1 MTKKNTKSQKPG
13 NEKVE
18 VNKDKKRILQT
29 EIPFYSS
36 KESLRIGEAIVDSFG
51 GKPTSPIMLAQ
62 SLSMLPA
69 GSNFRMLTGAA
80 AAYGITTGAYN
91 SESIGLTEL
100 GHRILKPTDDKMSHG
115 VKIEALLRPRVI
127 REFLQWY
134 NKHSLP
140 VEKIALNVL
149 EELGVPPDKAKN
161 CFEIIEEGGN
171 YALVFQNIKD
181 KKFVH
186 LENISLTTD
195 EPTLDEISEEHFT
208 ESEASVLEKTMSD
221 SLDTMSNLDNKLR
234 KVFITHG
241 KNRTFLDPLKELLSF
256 GELEAVVSVEKQ
268 SVAQPVPEK
277 VMTDMRTCGA
287 AIIHVEN
294 EKILI
299 DNEGNKHN
307 VLNPNVLIEIGAAM
321 ALFGDRFILLVK
333 DGVSLP
339 SNLQGLYRVQYSDD
353 KLDGDATI
361 RILKTI
367 KDIKNHALPK

>member
-127 REFLQWY
+127 REFLQ
-134 NKHSLP
+134 
-140 VEKIALNVL
+140 
-149 EELGVPPDKAKN
+149 
-161 CFEIIEEGGN
+161 
-171 YALVFQNIKD
+171 
-181 KKFVH
+181 
-186 LENISLTTD
+186 
-195 EPTLDEISEEHFT
+195 
-208 ESEASVLEKTMSD
+208 
-221 SLDTMSNLDNKLR
+221 
-234 KVFITHG
+234 
-241 KNRTFLDPLKELLSF
+241 
-256 GELEAVVSVEKQ
+256 
-268 SVAQPVPEK
+268 
-277 VMTDMRTCGA
+277 
-287 AIIHVEN
+287 
-294 EKILI
+294 
-299 DNEGNKHN
+299 
-307 VLNPNVLIEIGAAM
+307 
-321 ALFGDRFILLVK
+321 
-333 DGVSLP
+333 
-339 SNLQGLYRVQYSDD
+339 
-353 KLDGDATI
+353 
-361 RILKTI
+361 
-367 KDIKNHALPK
+367 